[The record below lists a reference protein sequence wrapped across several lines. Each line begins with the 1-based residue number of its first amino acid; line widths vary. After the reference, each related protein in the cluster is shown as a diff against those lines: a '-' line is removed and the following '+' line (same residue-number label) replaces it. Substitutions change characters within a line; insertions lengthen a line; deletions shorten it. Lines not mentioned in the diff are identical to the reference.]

1 MSYAIILYI
10 IYIMLPRRWGEDMYN
25 QKRTI
30 GLYIFLLHCRGVDL
44 VTILDSL
51 RFNMVLKPSIGYYR
65 PWDLLLFT
73 YILLLCVNRRRF
85 LG

>member
-1 MSYAIILYI
+1 MVTTYAIILYI
-10 IYIMLPRRWGEDMYN
+10 IYIMLPRQWGEDMYN

-51 RFNMVLKPSIGYYR
+51 RFNMVLKPSLGHYR
-65 PWDLLLFT
+65 PWRPPLVYT
-73 YILLLCVNRRRF
+73 YITLVCK
-85 LG
+85 